1 MPTTPYLPPP
11 PTSLGSALS
20 PTDYQW
26 MLIVQGLIPLY
37 EVDTSKGSYTEAL
50 PPAGVGS
57 SGQTGQCKEIIY
69 LKTSADANTDTITG
83 AITGPVVLATQ
94 WQVARF
100 KSDGTNWYA
109 VGAAAGSAVEI
120 EIGGVP
126 NSLQT
131 ILNFIAGSG
140 VTITNPSGGEVEI
153 SATGGGGGGFPTGA
167 NVALLPLY
175 AHVSA
180 GLDGY
185 TIVLHIPAS
194 YVMAFRASG
203 CKVGIVTT
211 ATLGLVVNAA
221 SVGATLP
228 DSTVWSTAPT
238 AFTWPAGSFLSA
250 LTLYLS
256 NTCAI
261 AMDASHDY
269 YIAVYFDP
277 TSSGGNAYATED
289 TITPVTAAA
298 GLYSANLAGY
308 LSGDHSNDADATA
321 FQSLAGNSIFCVQQV
336 LTA

>member
-20 PTDYQW
+20 PTDYQY
-26 MLIVQGLIPLY
+26 MLIVQGLLPLY
-37 EVDTSKGSYTEAL
+37 EVDTSKGSYTESL

-69 LKTSADANTDTITG
+69 LKTSSDANTDTITG
-83 AITGPVVLATQ
+83 ALTGPVVLATQ

-109 VGAAAGSAVEI
+109 VGAAASAVEI

-126 NSLQT
+126 TADQE

-180 GLDGY
+180 GLNGF

-221 SVGATLP
+221 SIGATLP
-228 DSTVWSTAPT
+228 DSDVWTTAPT
-238 AFTWPAGSFLSA
+238 AFTWPAGSFVA
-250 LTLYLS
+250 ADTLYLS
-256 NTCAI
+256 NTCAL
-261 AMDASHDY
+261 AMDAAHDY
-269 YIAVYFDP
+269 YIAIYFDP
-277 TSSGGNAYATED
+277 SSASGNAYATES
-289 TITPVTAAA
+289 TNVPITAAA

-308 LSGDHSNDADATA
+308 VGGNHTSDADASALQT
-321 FQSLAGNSIFCVQQV
+321 LLGTSIFCVQQV
-336 LTA
+336 VTA